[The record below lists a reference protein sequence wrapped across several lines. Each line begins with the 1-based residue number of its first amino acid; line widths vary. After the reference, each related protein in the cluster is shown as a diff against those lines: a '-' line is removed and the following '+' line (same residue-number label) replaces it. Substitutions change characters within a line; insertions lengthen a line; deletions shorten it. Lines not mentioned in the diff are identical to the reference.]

1 MLLRN
6 KTGEEWISLGGSQR
20 GDFAFAR
27 DLIITAGRTLVGR
40 GFFFG
45 LPLGDNELVALES
58 AECGIDGATGQAGHL
73 HDIEAEAVAEAECLE
88 DESRA
93 MGESRGTHK
102 LCSMLSR
109 SSVLHR
115 VTIMLELKNVSK
127 SYRSIPA
134 VEDVSFVLKEG
145 EVLGY
150 LGPNGSGKS
159 TTVKMVIGLIQPTK
173 GKVLFEGRSIH
184 DDLASYRAQ
193 LGYVPEEAQ
202 VYTHLSGLEYL
213 QLIGRLRG
221 MQESLIERKARE
233 LLQLL
238 SLEAAQY
245 SALSDYSKGMKQR
258 VLIVAALLHDPKLI
272 VFDEPLSG
280 LDAVSARL
288 FKDLLVLLARE
299 GKAILYISHVLEV
312 VERVCNRVIVLA
324 KGKVVADAAPRELT
338 QLMELPTLESV
349 FAQLVQQT
357 DTEQVAREMVD
368 TMKVQHA

>member
-1 MLLRN
+1 M
-6 KTGEEWISLGGSQR
+6 
-20 GDFAFAR
+20 
-27 DLIITAGRTLVGR
+27 
-40 GFFFG
+40 
-45 LPLGDNELVALES
+45 
-58 AECGIDGATGQAGHL
+58 
-73 HDIEAEAVAEAECLE
+73 
-88 DESRA
+88 
-93 MGESRGTHK
+93 
-102 LCSMLSR
+102 
-109 SSVLHR
+109 LHR
-115 VTIMLELKNVSK
+115 VMVMLELMDVSK

-134 VEDVSFVLKEG
+134 VENVSFVLNEG

-159 TTVKMVIGLIQPTK
+159 TTVKMVIGMIQPTK
-173 GKVLFEGRSIH
+173 GKVLFAGRNIH

-221 MQESLIERKARE
+221 MQEKLIERKART

-245 SALSDYSKGMKQR
+245 SALSEYSKGMKQR
-258 VLIVAALLHDPKLI
+258 VLIAAALLHDPKLI

-280 LDAVSARL
+280 LDTVSARL
-288 FKDLLVLLARE
+288 FKDLLVLLAKE

-312 VERVCNRVIVLA
+312 VERVCNRVIVLS
-324 KGKVVADAAPRELT
+324 KGKIVADAAPSKLTELT
-338 QLMELPTLESV
+338 KLKDLESV

-357 DTEQVAREMVD
+357 DTEQVARDLVGA
-368 TMKVQHA
+368 MKVQHA